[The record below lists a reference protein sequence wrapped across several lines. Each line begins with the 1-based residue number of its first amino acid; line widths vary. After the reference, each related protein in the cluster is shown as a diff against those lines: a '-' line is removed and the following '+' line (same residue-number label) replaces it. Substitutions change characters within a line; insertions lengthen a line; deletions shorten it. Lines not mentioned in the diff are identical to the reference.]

1 MTKKIPWLRVFVEGV
16 VIVGPILLA
25 FGTPVDGQDPP
36 QPDRIELALSDPAF
50 DWHELETENFRVY
63 YLIQALNP
71 ADAEYAGRDLEN
83 SLEYNLGLLQE
94 QHDPDPIRALIVGSR
109 DEMAQVVGRP
119 YGGVALPNERAVVF
133 TTGDGYRP
141 ATSGR
146 PRFLHELMHLVA
158 YEVWGRP
165 HEPHQWISEGLAT
178 FSPGR
183 CAEFT
188 LASLA
193 ALMAD
198 TGELPSLDTLV
209 NRFYSVSDVYTYLA
223 GASFVEYVHGQYGAS
238 AVRALWS
245 NGWIGGAESLGMTAE
260 ALEQEWRVS
269 ISEVAP
275 APSSAWDRIRSVGCE
290 GGS

>member
-1 MTKKIPWLRVFVEGV
+1 MPAQDPVQNFFEELKEGL
-16 VIVGPILLA
+16 PILLA

-36 QPDRIELALSDPAF
+36 QADRIELALSDPAF

-63 YLIQALNP
+63 YLIQSLTP
-71 ADAEYAGRDLEN
+71 AGAEYAGRDLEN
-83 SLEYNLGLLQE
+83 SLEHNLGLLQE
-94 QHDPDPIRALIVGSR
+94 QHDPDPIRALFVGSR
-109 DEMAQVVGRP
+109 DEMAQVVGRS
-119 YGGVALPNERAVVF
+119 YGGIALPDERAVVF
-133 TTGDGYRP
+133 ISTGDGRS
-141 ATSGR
+141 ATK
-146 PRFLHELMHLVA
+146 HELMHLVA

-165 HEPHQWISEGLAT
+165 REPHQWISEGLAT

-260 ALEQEWRVS
+260 VLEQAWRVS
-269 ISEVAP
+269 ISKVAP

-290 GGS
+290 GP